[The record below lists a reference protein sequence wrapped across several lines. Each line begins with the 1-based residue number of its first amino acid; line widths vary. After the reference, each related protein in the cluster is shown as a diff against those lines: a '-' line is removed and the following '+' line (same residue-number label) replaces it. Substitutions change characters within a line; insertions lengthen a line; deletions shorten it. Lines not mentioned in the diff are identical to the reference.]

1 MAASSDYYETL
12 GIKRDATPEQIKAA
26 YRRLAR
32 QLHPDV
38 NKSPDAAQ
46 RFARVQEAYDALSDP
61 RKRRNYDEWGTTEAG
76 FAGAAAADSG
86 PRRATHTWSNIGGRP
101 GVGAGAFDESDAAS
115 IFEEFFGGAGPFA
128 RGQAP
133 GRKPRQRAARGGDVE
148 SDVVLDFM
156 EAIRGGTRSI
166 RLQRGDI
173 TQTVEVTIP
182 PAVAEGT
189 KLRMRGLGLPGSG
202 GGQPGD
208 LILTVHV
215 APHEW
220 FRREGLDIEFDLP
233 LTIAEA
239 ALGTT
244 VRAPTLTGRAELV
257 IPPGASSGTRF
268 RLKGQGV
275 RAGEKAGDLYAVVKI
290 VGPAGLSEHD
300 RRLLEDLG
308 RRLPNPRTGPMWH

>member
-12 GIKRDATPEQIKAA
+12 GVKRDATPEQIKAA

-38 NKSPDAAQ
+38 NKAPDAAQ

-61 RKRRNYDEWGTTEAG
+61 QKRRHYDEWGTTEPG
-76 FAGAAAADSG
+76 FAGAAADSG
-86 PRRATHTWSNIGGRP
+86 PRRATYTWSNIGGRP
-101 GVGAGAFDESDAAS
+101 GVGVGGFPGGDVES
-115 IFEEFFGGAGPFA
+115 IFEEFFGQGGPRAGPRRA
-128 RGQAP
+128 RTRP
-133 GRKPRQRAARGGDVE
+133 VRGEDAEADIVI
-148 SDVVLDFM
+148 DFM
-156 EAIRGGTRSI
+156 EAVRGGTKSL
-166 RLQRGDI
+166 RLTRGST

-182 PAVAEGT
+182 PGVSDGT
-189 KLRMRGLGLPGSG
+189 KLRMRGLGSPGSG

-215 APHEW
+215 APHEL
-220 FRREGLDIEFDLP
+220 FRREGLDILLDLP

-239 ALGTT
+239 ALGAT
-244 VRAPTLTGRAELV
+244 VRIPTLTGRAEV
-257 IPPGASSGTRF
+257 VVPPGASSGTRL

-275 RAGEKAGDLYAVVKI
+275 RAGEKTGDLYAVVKI

-300 RRLLEDLG
+300 RRWLEDFG
-308 RRLPNPRTGPMWH
+308 RRLPNPRTGPMWQ